1 MMMDK
6 LVGGLRFRTLLLLL
20 AASITILSIFT
31 LLIHHNNNSV
41 SLLRTLFFKQQL
53 QTTLQ
58 SQGPGE
64 GGKDHNI
71 IVNHSPGESGLSIYN
86 LSIHYNKSLIYL
98 FMFLTF
104 YFSLLFL
111 LSDQNAI
118 IMSGGSKRNF
128 QLQPPQTTNTSQ
140 TVSDIIIIG

>member
-1 MMMDK
+1 
-6 LVGGLRFRTLLLLL
+6 LLLL
-20 AASITILSIFT
+20 AASITTLSILT
-31 LLIHHNNNSV
+31 LLIHHNNYSI

-58 SQGPGE
+58 SQGPGQ

-118 IMSGGSKRNF
+118 IMSGGTKSNF
-128 QLQPPQTTNTSQ
+128 QLQPPQTNTSQ
-140 TVSDIIIIG
+140 TLSDIIIIG

>member
-6 LVGGLRFRTLLLLL
+6 LRFRTLLLLL

-31 LLIHHNNNSV
+31 LLIHHNNNNSI

-58 SQGPGE
+58 SQGPGQ

-118 IMSGGSKRNF
+118 IMSGGTKSNF
-128 QLQPPQTTNTSQ
+128 QLQPPQTNTSQ
-140 TVSDIIIIG
+140 TLSG

>member
-1 MMMDK
+1 MMDK

-31 LLIHHNNNSV
+31 LLIHHNNNSI

-58 SQGPGE
+58 SQGPGQ

-71 IVNHSPGESGLSIYN
+71 IVTHSPGESGLSIYN

-118 IMSGGSKRNF
+118 IMSGGTKSNF
-128 QLQPPQTTNTSQ
+128 QLQPPQTNTSQ
-140 TVSDIIIIG
+140 TLSDIIIIG